1 MTILIILSVV
11 GGILAGQFFLPQQI
25 ASILDQTTMYFLALL
40 LLGIGID
47 IGQKK
52 EVITKIKKMGWR
64 IILVPLMIG
73 VGSIIGA
80 ILSGWLLAL
89 PLNESSAIGAGFGW
103 YSLSGVL
110 ITEIYDVQIGSL
122 AFLTNVFRELLAV
135 ILIPILAKRKTSLTL
150 IAPGGATTMD
160 TTLPLIVKS
169 STSKLGIIA
178 FISGAVLSFL
188 VPVLVPLLIKL

>member
-1 MTILIILSVV
+1 MLIILSVV
-11 GGILAGQFFLPQQI
+11 GGILAGRFFLPQQV

-64 IILVPLMIG
+64 IILVPLMVGI
-73 VGSIIGA
+73 GSIIGA

-169 STSKLGIIA
+169 STSKLGLVA